1 MTTSVVTRKA
11 WATVITT
18 ATDAS
23 VQQLKT
29 SPDTG
34 ASQLPLISRTG
45 FEQRHI
51 VTSQIGS
58 L

>member
-1 MTTSVVTRKA
+1 MTSTTATTRT
-11 WATVITT
+11 WATVVST
-18 ATDAS
+18 AGPGTD
-23 VQQLKT
+23 VLRR
-29 SPDTG
+29 SPDHGT
-34 ASQLPLISRTG
+34 AALALITRTG

>member
-1 MTTSVVTRKA
+1 MTSTVITSRR
-11 WATVITT
+11 WATVISSAD
-18 ATDAS
+18 ATVDALR
-23 VQQLKT
+23 Q
-29 SPDTG
+29 SPDHGT
-34 ASQLPLISRTG
+34 AQVPLISRTG

>member
-1 MTTSVVTRKA
+1 MTTSVITRRA
-11 WATVITT
+11 WTTVIST
-18 ATDAS
+18 ADAS
-23 VQQLKT
+23 TQELKV

-34 ASQLPLISRTG
+34 IAQLPLISRTG

>member
-1 MTTSVVTRKA
+1 MTSSVMTTRR
-11 WATVITT
+11 WATVVSVAET
-18 ATDAS
+18 AAHE
-23 VQQLKT
+23 LKE
-29 SPDTG
+29 SPNNS
-34 ASQLPLISRTG
+34 AAQLPLITRTG

>member
-1 MTTSVVTRKA
+1 MTTSVVTRRQ

-18 ATDAS
+18 ANAS
-23 VQQLKT
+23 AQGLKV
-29 SPDTG
+29 SPDAGTDR
-34 ASQLPLISRTG
+34 LRLISRTG

>member
-1 MTTSVVTRKA
+1 MTSTTATRR
-11 WATVITT
+11 WATVVSTAGPETEALRLSPDSGT
-18 ATDAS
+18 AT
-23 VQQLKT
+23 
-29 SPDTG
+29 
-34 ASQLPLISRTG
+34 LPLITRTG

>member
-1 MTTSVVTRKA
+1 MTTSIVTSQT
-11 WATVITT
+11 WATTIRLADAAARELVLSPEHGT
-18 ATDAS
+18 A
-23 VQQLKT
+23 
-29 SPDTG
+29 
-34 ASQLPLISRTG
+34 QLPLITRTG

>member
-1 MTTSVVTRKA
+1 MTTNVITNRR
-11 WATVITT
+11 WTTVISMADATT
-18 ATDAS
+18 EALR
-23 VQQLKT
+23 Q
-29 SPDTG
+29 SPDHGT
-34 ASQLPLISRTG
+34 AQVPLISRTG

>member
-1 MTTSVVTRKA
+1 MTSTTVITRR
-11 WATVITT
+11 WATVVS
-18 ATDAS
+18 AAGSDTD
-23 VQQLKT
+23 VLRT
-29 SPDTG
+29 SPDHGT
-34 ASQLPLISRTG
+34 ATLPLITRTG

>member
-1 MTTSVVTRKA
+1 MTTNVITSRQWT
-11 WATVITT
+11 TVIST
-18 ATDAS
+18 ADTAVD
-23 VQQLKT
+23 VLRQ
-29 SPDTG
+29 SPDHGT
-34 ASQLPLISRTG
+34 AQVPLISRTG

>member
-1 MTTSVVTRKA
+1 MTTSVITRRE

-18 ATDAS
+18 ADREA
-23 VQQLKT
+23 QELKV

-34 ASQLPLISRTG
+34 TDWLALISRTG

>member
-1 MTTSVVTRKA
+1 MTSTTVTTRS
-11 WATVITT
+11 WATVVST
-18 ATDAS
+18 AGPDTD
-23 VQQLKT
+23 VLRM
-29 SPDTG
+29 SPDHGT
-34 ASQLPLISRTG
+34 AQLPLITRTG